1 MSAVDDYMKR
11 LEERSKTPE
20 AKLSRLKEMLNIVY
34 CNNCGTYSRD
44 LEGAI
49 EPDFEGYC
57 PNCGNG
63 SKWDVVSILDYKD
76 RIIGL
81 LNEHGE

>member
-1 MSAVDDYMKR
+1 MLTSKEYMKR

-34 CNNCGTYSRD
+34 CNSCSTYSND
-44 LEGAI
+44 LNGQR

-57 PNCGNG
+57 PKCGDGYN
-63 SKWDVVSILDYKD
+63 WDVVSILDYKD
-76 RIIGL
+76 RIIEL

>member
-1 MSAVDDYMKR
+1 MSAADDYMKK

-34 CNNCGTYSRD
+34 CNSCSTYHKD
-44 LEGAI
+44 LEGQV

-57 PNCGNG
+57 PKCGER
-63 SKWDVVSILDYKD
+63 SDWDVVSILDYKD
-76 RIIGL
+76 RIIEL